1 MQKGAIFL
9 NRLTEITK
17 RDIYELFRDGC
28 TVEDLFHTENVQY
41 PYYGRLEEIDFLE
54 RLYDLDNMKSI
65 DSRHENAKGDI
76 IRHTINNDD
85 YPYCWV
91 FEDNR
96 FGLAN
101 GSDEMFLR
109 FICEIFHPLVRDEK
123 KQWGLFLEK
132 VNNLIKEDGYEL
144 YIKEYISGREVYDY
158 RFYGVDVAD
167 KMDKNAIRDLI
178 DEFKS
183 GLIAKATN
191 GDMSEKDYKRC
202 RDILMQ
208 VPELKS
214 HIPAFIKSNH
224 SANDFRRY
232 MQAYN
237 QHYADRRS
245 LIHTEMDSLASYLNE
260 DSDQFMQMK
269 EYTKQEELGS
279 GGFGTV
285 YKYHNNCLDMD
296 FAVKIY
302 DPVFVSAE
310 EQLEGE
316 KRFFREAKMLF
327 SLNNTHIARI
337 YDAGRMDGKP
347 YIRMEYI
354 KGYTLGELRNREGN
368 MSFSRSAIVILHI
381 LAGLK
386 HAHEHGV
393 IHRDLRPRNVIF
405 SENERMFKIIDF
417 GVSAFLDTENHTQLT
432 KTGEH
437 IAGGSFIDPILQQK
451 PKIRDVR
458 SDIYSVGAIWYF
470 LLCGRAPSGS
480 DMREYLEKSNSQIT
494 PTDIDIIM
502 KCLSSSIENRYS
514 SCEELLP
521 IVKNAA
527 MG

>member
-1 MQKGAIFL
+1 
-9 NRLTEITK
+9 
-17 RDIYELFRDGC
+17 
-28 TVEDLFHTENVQY
+28 
-41 PYYGRLEEIDFLE
+41 
-54 RLYDLDNMKSI
+54 
-65 DSRHENAKGDI
+65 
-76 IRHTINNDD
+76 
-85 YPYCWV
+85 
-91 FEDNR
+91 
-96 FGLAN
+96 
-101 GSDEMFLR
+101 MFLR

-260 DSDQFMQMK
+260 DSDQFIQMK

-316 KRFFREAKMLF
+316 KRFFREAK
-327 SLNNTHIARI
+327 
-337 YDAGRMDGKP
+337 
-347 YIRMEYI
+347 
-354 KGYTLGELRNREGN
+354 
-368 MSFSRSAIVILHI
+368 
-381 LAGLK
+381 
-386 HAHEHGV
+386 
-393 IHRDLRPRNVIF
+393 
-405 SENERMFKIIDF
+405 
-417 GVSAFLDTENHTQLT
+417 
-432 KTGEH
+432 
-437 IAGGSFIDPILQQK
+437 
-451 PKIRDVR
+451 
-458 SDIYSVGAIWYF
+458 
-470 LLCGRAPSGS
+470 
-480 DMREYLEKSNSQIT
+480 
-494 PTDIDIIM
+494 
-502 KCLSSSIENRYS
+502 
-514 SCEELLP
+514 
-521 IVKNAA
+521 
-527 MG
+527 